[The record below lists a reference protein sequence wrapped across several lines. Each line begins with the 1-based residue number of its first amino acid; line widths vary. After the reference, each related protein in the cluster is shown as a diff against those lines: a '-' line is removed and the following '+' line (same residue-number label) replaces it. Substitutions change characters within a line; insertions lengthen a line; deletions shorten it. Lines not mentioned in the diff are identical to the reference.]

1 VAQAVK
7 VAAGGRCVRCGH
19 RAESALSRLPCD
31 AGCDERFHP
40 DGLWLDTPL
49 SAQRLRLRKQRI
61 LTVHHLDSDKENLAW
76 WNLPALCQVCHL
88 AIQGK
93 SRGEVVR
100 IYADRSWLER
110 EIWLLPYGLGW
121 LAHQEDWALSQQA
134 AQEGATR
141 VILERLV
148 DRAELNA

>member
-1 VAQAVK
+1 LPGLRSAALSGPAIDYPPGWPAAAHAVK
-7 VAAGGRCVRCGH
+7 MAAGGRCVRCGH
-19 RAESALSRLPCD
+19 RAESVSSRLPCD
-31 AGCDERFHP
+31 GGCDERFHP

-110 EIWLLPYGLGW
+110 EIWLGVAGASGGLG
-121 LAHQEDWALSQQA
+121 A
-134 AQEGATR
+134 
-141 VILERLV
+141 
-148 DRAELNA
+148 